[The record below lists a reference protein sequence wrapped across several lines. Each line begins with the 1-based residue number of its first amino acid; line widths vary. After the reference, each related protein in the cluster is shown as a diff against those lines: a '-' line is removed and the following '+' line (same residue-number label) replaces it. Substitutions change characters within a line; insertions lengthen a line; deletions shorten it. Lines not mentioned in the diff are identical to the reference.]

1 MRLTVKIDLGLQ
13 DIMYAQRILTFA
25 GSQVGVCSSHHTNTC
40 LCLLARVATA
50 CEMLATATA
59 SAAVRW
65 EPLGLAMMA
74 SIQEL
79 KVKGV
84 SREVSAGAGAAMT
97 AMQRAKRGKAE

>member
-13 DIMYAQRILTFA
+13 DIMCGQGILTFA

-40 LCLLARVATA
+40 LCLLARVAEA
-50 CEMLATATA
+50 REMLAAATA
-59 SAAVRW
+59 SAGVRW
-65 EPLGLAMMA
+65 EPLGSAMMA

-84 SREVSAGAGAAMT
+84 SREVSAGAGAAVIE
-97 AMQRAKRGKAE
+97 MQRAERGKAE